1 MSHTENASMD
11 SVNPITT
18 LSDETN
24 TTILVETSNTVE
36 QEQEQEPTPNAC
48 GVPNGWCKNPCKE
61 GQTICEECTKMMDS
75 YP

>member
-1 MSHTENASMD
+1 MSHTENDSMD

-24 TTILVETSNTVE
+24 TTILVEEQTSNTVE
-36 QEQEQEPTPNAC
+36 EKQESTPNTC